1 MEMEDPYSS
10 RSALPYFEMFDLI
23 ITRDKKEREREKRL
37 LKQAHKLDIKRPG
50 MDLMM
55 CLEIKAIKHLMQA
68 PPVGK
73 KLLNESIRQA
83 LFSVPG
89 HKWSLICIKCLS
101 RQTSTLKKKKKEG
114 CM

>member
-1 MEMEDPYSS
+1 
-10 RSALPYFEMFDLI
+10 
-23 ITRDKKEREREKRL
+23 
-37 LKQAHKLDIKRPG
+37 

-73 KLLNESIRQA
+73 KPLNESIRQA

-101 RQTSTLKKKKKEG
+101 RQTST
-114 CM
+114 

>member
-1 MEMEDPYSS
+1 
-10 RSALPYFEMFDLI
+10 
-23 ITRDKKEREREKRL
+23 
-37 LKQAHKLDIKRPG
+37 

-101 RQTSTLKKKKKEG
+101 RQTSTLKKKKRRAVCKITKPVK
-114 CM
+114 